1 MNETFLVEMKKVSK
15 NFGGVQALKN
25 VNFSLRKGEVHV
37 LLGENGAGKS
47 TLMKILS
54 GIHNQSSGEFFIKG
68 EKCSDIHPKE
78 AQEKGVS
85 IIHQELSLINELSIA
100 ENIYLG
106 RLPSK
111 TRLTIDYKK
120 LYDDTKEVL
129 SRVGLKFDPKTP
141 VEDLKISHKQLV
153 EIAKALSLNSD
164 IIIMD
169 EPTSSLTFEE
179 IEKLFEIIRNLKKEG
194 VGIVFISHKLDEV
207 MEIGDRVSVLKD
219 GEYVDTAK
227 IDDINQDK
235 LVSMMVGEE
244 LSAIYDNRNN
254 NVEHK
259 KIENKKVK
267 LRVNDLNKS
276 NTFKNINFDLHEGE
290 ILGFFGL
297 IGAGRTEI
305 ARAIIGADKKDSGT
319 VEINNKEVKIKTP
332 YSALQNG
339 IGLIPENRTEEGFCS
354 NLTIW
359 QNSSLPYLLKNSSL
373 NGITG
378 LLDRPTEREIA
389 DNVVDALNLKCDSI
403 DQSVL
408 ELSGGNQQKVV
419 VGKWLEAGIDIFIF
433 DEPTRGIDV
442 GVKHNIYNIIER
454 LADHK
459 KSIMLI
465 SSELPELL
473 SVSDRIIVI
482 HEGEIADELPI
493 ESANKENIMY
503 AATTGKSKWRNEN
516 E

>member
-25 VNFSLRKGEVHV
+25 VDFSLKKGEVHV

-68 EKCSDIHPKE
+68 EKCSDIQPKE
-78 AQEKGVS
+78 AREKGVS
-85 IIHQELSLINELSIA
+85 IIHQDLSLINELSIA

-111 TRLTIDYKK
+111 TKFTIDYKK
-120 LYDDTKEVL
+120 LYKDTSEVL
-129 SRVGLKFDPKTP
+129 SRVGLKFDPKKF

-179 IEKLFEIIRNLKKEG
+179 IEKLFEIIKNLKNEG
-194 VGIVFISHKLDEV
+194 VGIIFISHKLDEV

-219 GEYVDTAK
+219 GKYVDTVK
-227 IDDINQDK
+227 VEDVNQDK
-235 LVSMMVGEE
+235 LVSMMVGEK
-244 LSAIYDNRNN
+244 LSSKYNNRNN
-254 NVEHK
+254 IEYK

-267 LRVNDLNKS
+267 MKVKDLNKS
-276 NTFKNINFDLHEGE
+276 GVFKNINFDLHEGE

-305 ARAIIGADKKDSGT
+305 ARAIIGADKKDSGIIE
-319 VEINNKEVKIKTP
+319 VNNKQVKNTTP
-332 YSALQNG
+332 YRALQNG

-359 QNSSLPYLLKNSSL
+359 QNASLPYLLKNSSL

-403 DQSVL
+403 DQNVL

-419 VGKWLEAGIDIFIF
+419 VGKWLEAGIDVFIF

-454 LADHK
+454 LAEHK
-459 KSIMLI
+459 KAIMLI

-482 HEGEIADELPI
+482 HEGEIADELSI
-493 ESANKENIMY
+493 ETANKENIMY
-503 AATTGKSKWRNEN
+503 AATTGKSKVGE
-516 E
+516 

>member
-1 MNETFLVEMKKVSK
+1 S
-15 NFGGVQALKN
+15 
-25 VNFSLRKGEVHV
+25 
-37 LLGENGAGKS
+37 
-47 TLMKILS
+47 
-54 GIHNQSSGEFFIKG
+54 QSSGEFFIKG
-68 EKCSDIHPKE
+68 EKCTNITPKE

-111 TRLTIDYKK
+111 TRFTVDYKK
-120 LYDDTKEVL
+120 LYKDTSEVL
-129 SRVGLKFDPKTP
+129 SRVGLKFDPRRF
-141 VEDLKISHKQLV
+141 VEELKISHKQLV
-153 EIAKALSLNSD
+153 EIAKTLSLNSD

-169 EPTSSLTFEE
+169 EPTSSLAFEE
-179 IEKLFEIIRNLKKEG
+179 IKKLFKIINNLKKEG
-194 VGIVFISHKLDEV
+194 VGIVFISHKLNEV

-227 IDDINQDK
+227 VKDVNEDK
-235 LVSMMVGEE
+235 LVSMMVGKD
-244 LSAIYDNRNN
+244 LSSIYNNSNN
-254 NVEHK
+254 NTKGHK
-259 KIENKKVK
+259 KVENREIKMKVK
-267 LRVNDLNKS
+267 NLNKS
-276 NTFKNINFDLHEGE
+276 GSFKNINFDLYEGE
-290 ILGFFGL
+290 IVGFFGL

-319 VEINNKEVKIKTP
+319 IEVNGKETKIKNP

-354 NLTIW
+354 NLTIRK
-359 QNSSLPYLLKNSSL
+359 NTSLPYLLKNSSL

-378 LLDRPTEREIA
+378 LLDKPTEREIA
-389 DNVVDALNLKCDSI
+389 NNVVESLNLKCDSI

-442 GVKHNIYNIIER
+442 GVKNNIYNIIER
-454 LADHK
+454 LANNK
-459 KSIMLI
+459 KAIMLI

-473 SVSDRIIVI
+473 SISDRIIVI
-482 HEGEIADELPI
+482 HEGEIADEIPI

-503 AATTGKSKWRNEN
+503 AATTGRSKME
-516 E
+516 ELK

>member
-1 MNETFLVEMKKVSK
+1 MLVEMKNVSK
-15 NFGGVQALKN
+15 NFGGVQALQN
-25 VNFSLRKGEVHV
+25 VNFSLKSGEVHV

-54 GIHNQSSGEFFIKG
+54 GIHNLSSGEFFIKK
-68 EKCSDIHPKE
+68 EKCTEITPKE

-111 TRLTIDYKK
+111 TRLTFDNKK
-120 LYDDTKEVL
+120 LYKDTKRTL
-129 SRVGLKFDPKTP
+129 KRVGLNIDPETP
-141 VEDLKISHKQLV
+141 VENLKISNKQLV

-179 IEKLFEIIRNLKKEG
+179 IEKLFEIIHKLKEEG

-207 MEIGDRVSVLKD
+207 MEVGDRVTVLKN
-219 GEYVDTAK
+219 GVYVDTVK
-227 IDDINQDK
+227 IEEVDQDK
-235 LVSMMVGEE
+235 LVNMMVGQE
-244 LSAIYDNRNN
+244 LSSVY
-254 NVEHK
+254 EHK
-259 KIENKKVK
+259 GKSNYNDQVMLKVK
-267 LRVNDLNKS
+267 DFNQKGI
-276 NTFKNINFDLHEGE
+276 FKNINFKIHQGE

-297 IGAGRTEI
+297 IGSGRTEI
-305 ARAIIGADKKDSGT
+305 ARAIIGADKKDSGI
-319 VEINNKEVKIKTP
+319 VEINNKEVKIKNP
-332 YSALQNG
+332 YKALKKG
-339 IGLIPENRTEEGFCS
+339 IGLIPENRTEEGFCD

-359 QNSSLPYLLKNSSL
+359 QNSSLPYLLKESSL
-373 NGITG
+373 NGLTG
-378 LLDRPTEREIA
+378 FLDTKVEKEIA
-389 DNVVDALNLKCDSI
+389 NNIVNALNLKCDSI
-403 DQSVL
+403 NQSVL

-442 GVKHNIYNIIER
+442 GVKHNIYSIIER
-454 LADHK
+454 LANHNK
-459 KSIMLI
+459 AIMLI

-473 SVSDRIIVI
+473 SVSDRIVVI
-482 HEGEIADELPI
+482 HEGEIADIFPI
-493 ESANKENIMY
+493 SSANKEDIMY
-503 AATTGKSKWRNEN
+503 AATTGKTKLEAKKNG
-516 E
+516 